1 VSLLQ
6 EFHALVERGWQ
17 FAFPQARSRERAIEH
32 AIASLCVFGRR
43 TLSRSLSALGRS
55 DSDWSADYKL
65 FSRARWQ
72 AQRLFDPVI
81 DEYLERY
88 PKGPVVA
95 AIDDTKLRKSGKKIP
110 GACWQRDPLS
120 PPFHVNLLYGLRF
133 LQAALLFPH
142 YQEGDHPPRGIPVR
156 FQEAPPL
163 KKPGKRAS
171 EEERQQYLQLRKVT
185 NLSQQALAMLRCL
198 RASIDQRG
206 GSARCLLSVGDGSFA
221 NQTMFKSPL
230 ERTQLLA
237 RCRKDARLCF
247 AAPAGQRRKY
257 GQELFTPEQVR
268 QQPERRWTKAWVYL
282 GGQRRIVKY
291 KEVTGVLWKRGGG
304 QRSLRLLVIAP
315 VPYKLSRYSRT
326 NYRQPAYF
334 LATDLTTP
342 AKLLVQA
349 CFDRWQIEVNH
360 RDEKDILGV
369 GQAQL
374 RSQNSVPRQPAL
386 VVASYSLLLLAAL
399 RRFGP
404 GRTADY
410 LPQPKWR
417 RHDMKRPSLL
427 DLVTLLR
434 TQSNEASVSR
444 FLHQDFTKNLVL
456 YADA

>member
-6 EFHALVERGWQ
+6 EFHSLLERGWQ
-17 FAFPQARSRERAIEH
+17 FAFPQARSRERAMEH

-55 DSDWSADYKL
+55 DCDWSADYKL

-171 EEERQQYLQLRKVT
+171 EAERQQYLQLRKVT

-206 GSARCLLSVGDGSFA
+206 GSARSLLSVGDGSFA
-221 NQTMFKSPL
+221 NKTMFKSPL

-257 GQELFTPEQVR
+257 GQELFTPAQVR

-291 KEVTGVLWKRGGG
+291 KEVTGVLW
-304 QRSLRLLVIAP
+304 
-315 VPYKLSRYSRT
+315 
-326 NYRQPAYF
+326 
-334 LATDLTTP
+334 
-342 AKLLVQA
+342 
-349 CFDRWQIEVNH
+349 QIEVNH

-374 RSQNSVPRQPAL
+374 RSQHSVPRQPAL
-386 VVASYSLLLLAAL
+386 AVASYSLLLLAAL
-399 RRFGP
+399 RSFGP

-410 LPQPKWR
+410 LAQPKWR
-417 RHDMKRPSLL
+417 RNDSKRPSLL

-434 TQSNEASVSR
+434 MQSNEASVSR
-444 FLHQDFTKNLVL
+444 FLHQDFNKNLVL